1 VKRAGIRAL
10 LGSALLLASCTAG
23 STPSPSAASTS
34 APATSGASTGA
45 SPARSSPKAAK
56 DIVIP
61 KPSGSLTVNIGTPS
75 ALSLLTVPAQMTVD
89 RLNAEGWK
97 ATLTPFTATNL
108 NTQALAQGNVQFSVA
123 QVLDAARAIQAGGQ
137 ISWLGEH
144 AGAEFTLGALNS
156 IADCK
161 GLDGKRVG
169 VQGLASPI
177 AVAMNDYFS
186 ACGAKPELLAV
197 SGGENRGVAMEKG
210 QLDAASFQYA
220 DWLTLDARS
229 PGKFHLIETGTTFD
243 TIGFAVWA
251 NEPWA
256 SQNRDLAT
264 AFYAEML
271 KTYAM
276 IHEDQSILAT
286 AMSKYLSSIP
296 AGIQSSLI
304 ATYLTKVH
312 AWPANAGNVQSLAA
326 SLAFSTKSGD
336 LKPGLD
342 ANALVDGTVRNGALR
357 LVGQAT

>member
-1 VKRAGIRAL
+1 VERPGIRAL
-10 LGSALLLASCTAG
+10 LATALLVAGACTTA
-23 STPSPSAASTS
+23 STPAPSAAPATAAATTGATQ
-34 APATSGASTGA
+34 APAATKA
-45 SPARSSPKAAK
+45 AAK
-56 DIVIP
+56 DISIP
-61 KPSGSLTVNIGTPS
+61 KPSGTLTVNIGIPS
-75 ALSLLTVPAQMTVD
+75 AVSLLTVPAQMTVD
-89 RLNAEGWK
+89 RLSNQGWK

-144 AGAEFTLGALNS
+144 AGAEFTLGALKS

-169 VQGLASPI
+169 VQGLATAI
-177 AVAMNDYFS
+177 AVAMNDFFS
-186 ACGAKPELLAV
+186 SCGAKPELLAV

-229 PGKFHLIETGTTFD
+229 PGQFHLIDTGATFD
-243 TIGFAVWA
+243 TIGFAVWV
-251 NEPWA
+251 NSSWA
-256 SQNRDLAT
+256 GQNRDLAT
-264 AFYAEML
+264 AFYAELL

-296 AGIQSSLI
+296 AGIQGSLI
-304 ATYLTKVH
+304 DAYLTKVH
-312 AWPANAGNVQSLAA
+312 AWPANGGDIQSLVT

-342 ANALVDGTVRNGALR
+342 ANAIADKAVRDGALR
-357 LVGQAT
+357 LVGQAK